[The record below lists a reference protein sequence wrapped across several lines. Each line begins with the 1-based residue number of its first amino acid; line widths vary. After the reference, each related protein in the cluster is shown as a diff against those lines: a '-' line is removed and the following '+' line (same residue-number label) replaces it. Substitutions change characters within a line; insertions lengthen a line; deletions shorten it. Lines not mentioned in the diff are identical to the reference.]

1 MSKPTE
7 ETRERR
13 AFALTEIRV
22 ADAAGDEPPAIEGY
36 AAVFNSESE
45 DLGGFREVI
54 RPGAFKKT
62 IGEADVRALVNHDP
76 SLVLGRSRANT
87 LELKEDIHGLRVKIV
102 PPATSYAHDLMESM
116 RRGDIDQM
124 SFGFETVRDE
134 WHIAGD
140 VITRT
145 LLEVRLF
152 DVSVVTYPAYPQ
164 TSAQVRSH
172 VSELQAQH
180 AAPPQ
185 EGHPAADAAQA
196 QARRESLR
204 RRLKLAEAEI

>member
-1 MSKPTE
+1 MAKPTE

-13 AFALTEIRV
+13 SFHLVELRV
-22 ADAAGDEPPAIEGY
+22 SEAAGDEPPAIEGY
-36 AAVFNSESE
+36 AAVFNAESE

-54 RPGAFKKT
+54 RPGSFKKT
-62 IGEADVRALVNHDP
+62 IGEADVRALINHDP
-76 SLVLGRSRANT
+76 TLVIGRTRAKT
-87 LELKEDIHGLRVKIV
+87 LDLREDIHGLRVKIT
-102 PPATSYAHDLMESM
+102 PPDTSYARDLMESM

-134 WHIAGD
+134 WHISGEE
-140 VITRT
+140 ITRT

-172 VSELQAQH
+172 VSELQSQN

-185 EGHPAADAAQA
+185 EGHPAVDAVQA
-196 QARRESLR
+196 QARRESQR
-204 RRLKLAEAEI
+204 RRLAIAEAE